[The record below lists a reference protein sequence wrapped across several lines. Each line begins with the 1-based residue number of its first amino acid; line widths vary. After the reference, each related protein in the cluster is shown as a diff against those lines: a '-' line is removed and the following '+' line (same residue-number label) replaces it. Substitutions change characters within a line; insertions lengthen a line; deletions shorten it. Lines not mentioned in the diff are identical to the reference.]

1 MKRINE
7 EDAFLDKKILAK
19 RRFFQK
25 NGFPI
30 FIRKE
35 RELPIPVFRWS
46 WVWDPRGVK
55 QIQFHVKINKYW
67 PLGWWGDA
75 VAMLKGIYSNCF
87 LTLATV
93 LVVMGGESWTRG
105 CEFKSHIHLLNYRV
119 ESRQG
124 YRIRIIIGK
133 KCTSFLI
140 IYLNVCTRINASY
153 ICDLTA
159 LINKQ
164 FN

>member
-1 MKRINE
+1 MHFWIRKFWQKG
-7 EDAFLDKKILAK
+7 D
-19 RRFFQK
+19 FFQK